1 LEPGGERADGGDE
14 SVAVVG
20 NGADVKVDDDNEEV
34 AAETPPAATTEPL
47 IAAAPAAAEDE
58 DEEDVVA
65 VAFLFLL
72 VVFGAA
78 ATSFF
83 AFVEGI
89 ASPTLAKHLWSCSC
103 CCRCSR
109 LFGASS
115 SMWGVDEASL
125 VPLPLGPLASPLE
138 ARRASCMAKGM
149 GKRRG
154 RERFVASVALRQEL
168 FCFFF
173 PPHCSNTNEFFLAA
187 FLSLSSR
194 ESERETR
201 NANQGEHI

>member
-1 LEPGGERADGGDE
+1 MEPGGERADGGDE

-20 NGADVKVDDDNEEV
+20 NGADVKVDDDDEEV

-47 IAAAPAAAEDE
+47 IAAAPAAEEDE
-58 DEEDVVA
+58 DEEDVFA

-154 RERFVASVALRQEL
+154 RERFVASLSAKS
-168 FCFFF
+168 FFVF
-173 PPHCSNTNEFFLAA
+173 FSLPTAATQTNSFSPPS
-187 FLSLSSR
+187 SLCL
-194 ESERETR
+194 
-201 NANQGEHI
+201 